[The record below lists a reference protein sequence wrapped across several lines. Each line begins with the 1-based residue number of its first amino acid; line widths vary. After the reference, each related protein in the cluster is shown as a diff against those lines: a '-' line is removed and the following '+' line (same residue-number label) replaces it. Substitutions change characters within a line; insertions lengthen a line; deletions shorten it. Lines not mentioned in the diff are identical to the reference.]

1 VSDASHGEHPYRI
14 YWVSWSILLVI
25 TLAMLGAEVVGLPR
39 WFAVP
44 FLLVFMMVK
53 AVMISGNFMHLRF
66 ENRRMWWMVGVGLMV
81 TSLILFVF
89 LVPETYNVAARSAP

>member
-1 VSDASHGEHPYRI
+1 VSDASHGENPYRI
-14 YWVSWSILLVI
+14 YWVSWFILLLI
-25 TLAMLGAEVVGLPR
+25 TVAMLGAEAVGLPR

-44 FLLVFMMVK
+44 FLLAFMMVK

-66 ENRRMWWMVGVGLMV
+66 EHRRMWWMVGVGLIA

-89 LVPETYNVAARSAP
+89 LVPETYNVSTRSAP